1 MAGKPNAIKLTQTQF
16 FELCMWVKKNQNDL
30 KSKRQ
35 KSIVVAKEASEALKF
50 PIAKY
55 SILKAMEA
63 TGVTWSPIKT
73 RAVNEGARANI
84 RTLTNAISR
93 LYDKLGETKPA
104 SLEALYLFFK
114 NGEPLPEANNGHN
127 VPNQ

>member
-93 LYDKLGETKPA
+93 LYDTRGQQWSQRTKSVTRHRRWRRPSSWSA
-104 SLEALYLFFK
+104 DTWS
-114 NGEPLPEANNGHN
+114 
-127 VPNQ
+127 